1 MKENILVLGSK
12 PKLNIYNIKY
22 SHIYSSNASAEV
34 ASFYQKNFFKLPHT
48 CITSGRNLRK
58 LIDIRSRI
66 INAEPNNLIIRNSE
80 KNVDYKSYFK
90 NNNIRIKKLSNSE
103 QIHIQSFF
111 LKKSYIDII
120 YAEIF
125 FDDKFFRNFFNF
137 LKSVFIDKSLLG
149 FSTGMFSCIYAL
161 KNHPKANIILSG
173 ISFVGGKHFYNSG
186 SMSIRRGKID
196 KCLFIN
202 VLNKYKSRIFT
213 NDYDL
218 HKISGINYLNKKNS
232 IYYENKSS

>member
-1 MKENILVLGSK
+1 
-12 PKLNIYNIKY
+12 
-22 SHIYSSNASAEV
+22 
-34 ASFYQKNFFKLPHT
+34 
-48 CITSGRNLRK
+48 
-58 LIDIRSRI
+58 
-66 INAEPNNLIIRNSE
+66 
-80 KNVDYKSYFK
+80 
-90 NNNIRIKKLSNSE
+90 
-103 QIHIQSFF
+103 
-111 LKKSYIDII
+111 
-120 YAEIF
+120 
-125 FDDKFFRNFFNF
+125 